1 MFLHGHGRLA
11 TSDVACCCTASGVA
25 RLQKGLVLTCCSR
38 IDADRG
44 CDVSDAAASDD
55 VVLPRA
61 LRSDSERKILARDS
75 FFTAETNKL
84 VMQDLQI
91 AKLIVMSTIY
101 MYMYRTLKLKFSF
114 LLLAVTAKYGYFPG
128 RKPTS
133 YE

>member
-1 MFLHGHGRLA
+1 M
-11 TSDVACCCTASGVA
+11 SDVAV
-25 RLQKGLVLTCCSR
+25 
-38 IDADRG
+38 
-44 CDVSDAAASDD
+44 SDD

-84 VMQDLQI
+84 VMQDLQS
-91 AKLIVMSTIY
+91 AKLIVMST
-101 MYMYRTLKLKFSF
+101 MPRSLKQKFSF